1 MIERRAFSVSVFA
14 RHGGRVLL
22 IRHARLGKWLPAGG
36 EIEAGETPLEA
47 ARREL
52 REETGL
58 EGRFEAPGATTFI
71 DGSPAG
77 LLAYEE
83 HAAGS
88 KGSHL
93 NFAFVA
99 EVDSERVVGNGEF
112 SEHRWFA
119 EPSEIEALDAPKN
132 VVQLAALAL
141 APALPPGVAA
151 EGVSE
156 RAAQELAR
164 AWVAAFNRR
173 DLDGLL
179 ALYADDAVHFSP
191 KLRARQPET
200 GGLVKGKAALRA
212 WWADSFERLPGLHY
226 EARRVTAAGDRLFL
240 EYDRSLPGEA
250 TLAVAELFVVR
261 SGRIAESRV
270 YHG

>member
-22 IRHARLGKWLPAGG
+22 IRHARLGKWLPVGG

-71 DGSPAG
+71 DGSPPG

-99 EVDSERVVGNGEF
+99 EVDSEHVVGNGEF

-119 EPSEIEALDAPKN
+119 EHSEIEALDAPKN

-141 APALPPGVAA
+141 APGA
-151 EGVSE
+151 
-156 RAAQELAR
+156 AAQELAR
-164 AWVAAFNRR
+164 AWVAAFNAR
-173 DLDGLL
+173 DLGGLL
-179 ALYADDAVHFSP
+179 ALYSDDAVHFSP

-261 SGRIAESRV
+261 NGRIAESRV

>member
-1 MIERRAFSVSVFA
+1 MSERRAFSVSVFA
-14 RHGGRVLL
+14 RHAGRVLL
-22 IRHARLGKWLPAGG
+22 IRHARLRKWLPVGG

-58 EGRFEAPGATTFI
+58 EGRFEAAPGAGAHAAV
-71 DGSPAG
+71 DGAPAG
-77 LLAYEE
+77 LLGYEE

-88 KGSHL
+88 KGTHL

-112 SEHRWFA
+112 AEHRWFA
-119 EPSEIEALDAPKN
+119 ELAQIEALEAPKN
-132 VVQLAALAL
+132 VVELAALAL
-141 APALPPGVAA
+141 SAGGDAA
-151 EGVSE
+151 AGSD
-156 RAAQELAR
+156 ALAR
-164 AWVAAFNRR
+164 SWIEAFNRR
-173 DLDGLL
+173 DLDALL

-191 KLRARQPET
+191 KLRARRPET

-226 EARRVTAAGDRLFL
+226 EARRVTAAGERLFL
-240 EYDRSLPGEA
+240 EYDRSLPGEE

-261 SGRIAESRV
+261 AGRIAESRV

>member
-1 MIERRAFSVSVFA
+1 MPERRAFSVSVFA

-22 IRHARLGKWLPAGG
+22 IRHARLGKWLPVGG

-52 REETGL
+52 REETGF

-71 DGSPAG
+71 DGSPPG
-77 LLAYEE
+77 LLAYEQ

-88 KGSHL
+88 KGIHL

-119 EPSEIEALDAPKN
+119 EPTEIEALDAPKN

-141 APALPPGVAA
+141 APPLPHSPGAA
-151 EGVSE
+151 
-156 RAAQELAR
+156 ATHELAR
-164 AWVAAFNRR
+164 AWIAAFNAR
-173 DLDGLL
+173 DLEALL
-179 ALYADDAVHFSP
+179 ALYADDAVHHSP
-191 KLRARQPET
+191 KLRARRPES
-200 GGLVKGKAALRA
+200 GGNVRGKEALRA
-212 WWADSFERLPGLHY
+212 WWADSFDRLPGLHY
-226 EARRVTAAGDRLFL
+226 EKRRVTASGDLLFL

-261 SGRIAESRV
+261 AGLIAESRV

>member
-1 MIERRAFSVSVFA
+1 
-14 RHGGRVLL
+14 
-22 IRHARLGKWLPAGG
+22 
-36 EIEAGETPLEA
+36 
-47 ARREL
+47 
-52 REETGL
+52 
-58 EGRFEAPGATTFI
+58 
-71 DGSPAG
+71 
-77 LLAYEE
+77 
-83 HAAGS
+83 
-88 KGSHL
+88 
-93 NFAFVA
+93 
-99 EVDSERVVGNGEF
+99 
-112 SEHRWFA
+112 
-119 EPSEIEALDAPKN
+119 
-132 VVQLAALAL
+132 
-141 APALPPGVAA
+141 LPPVAAA

-164 AWVAAFNRR
+164 AWIAAFNAR

-200 GGLVKGKAALRA
+200 GGLVKGKSALRA

-261 SGRIAESRV
+261 NGRIAESRV

>member
-22 IRHARLGKWLPAGG
+22 IRHARLGKWLPVGG

-58 EGRFEAPGATTFI
+58 AGRFEAPGATTFI
-71 DGSPAG
+71 DGSPPG

-119 EPSEIEALDAPKN
+119 EPTEIEALDAPKN

-141 APALPPGVAA
+141 ALPLSPGAA
-151 EGVSE
+151 
-156 RAAQELAR
+156 APQELAR
-164 AWVAAFNRR
+164 AWVAAFNAR
-173 DLDGLL
+173 DLEALL
-179 ALYADDAVHFSP
+179 ALYADDAVHHSP
-191 KLRARQPET
+191 KLRARRPET
-200 GGLVKGKAALRA
+200 GGNVRGKEALRA
-212 WWADSFERLPGLHY
+212 WWADSFDRLPGLHY
-226 EARRVTAAGDRLFL
+226 EARRVTASGHLLIL

-261 SGRIAESRV
+261 AGRIAESRV